1 MSEEKVE
8 SIPSEVRNRIV
19 QQAYE
24 EYNESG
30 YVEIDRGTAKISQET
45 EQDIFEDGG
54 AYVQAWVWVSIEADE
69 EAK

>member
-24 EYNESG
+24 EYNDCG
-30 YVEIDRGTAKISQET
+30 TVEIDRDTAKISQET

-54 AYVQAWVWVSIEADE
+54 AYVQAWVWVGIEADE
-69 EAK
+69 EDE